1 MLSCSYKQQ
10 PKGIG
15 GEKVMDEYVDGKNDI
30 PADENTIEPHEAAQY
45 VMEDGEETREKK
57 GEWLSKMMPFKLLHV
72 VQSVQ
77 VCGGGLDTG
86 EYSSFSKI

>member
-1 MLSCSYKQQ
+1 
-10 PKGIG
+10 
-15 GEKVMDEYVDGKNDI
+15 MDEYVDGKNDI

-57 GEWLSKMMPFKLLHV
+57 GEWLSKMMPFKPLHV

-77 VCGGGLDTG
+77 VWGGGGWIRENIQAFRRYELM
-86 EYSSFSKI
+86 